1 MTPGVLIPCAAH
13 VPPRCRG
20 KTKNVCES
28 HAGLRAGI
36 THCIRNPSP
45 KLFPEQPKTWF
56 GGTHSPLKSNL
67 GAPWRTQMRPK
78 RRARAAKRR
87 PKDTQERPR
96 DSQEQP
102 RADQEH
108 SKSSQNAPKMLQTP
122 PKSTLVRPKMHLG
135 CVFRRNLC
143 SKGSGIR
150 FSMDFRASCQS
161 ANLDFYCSCQCFVKV
176 EAFTQTKPKV
186 RKNGENKPPNLPKP
200 PPALP
205 KTFQTRARDGPR
217 RPQNDEDASN
227 SPTKCPRTPKTR
239 KIAPK
244 TEK

>member
-1 MTPGVLIPCAAH
+1 MYPKPEPKIVPRATQNVVRRHPQSFKIEPWGTLAH
-13 VPPRCRG
+13 PDA
-20 KTKNVCES
+20 T
-28 HAGLRAGI
+28 
-36 THCIRNPSP
+36 
-45 KLFPEQPKTWF
+45 
-56 GGTHSPLKSNL
+56 
-67 GAPWRTQMRPK
+67 K

-176 EAFTQTKPKV
+176 EAFTQTK
-186 RKNGENKPPNLPKP
+186 RKSTKK
-200 PPALP
+200 
-205 KTFQTRARDGPR
+205 R
-217 RPQNDEDASN
+217 R
-227 SPTKCPRTPKTR
+227 K
-239 KIAPK
+239 
-244 TEK
+244 